1 MKMGMR
7 SVRFAVV
14 AVFCLLGLLL
24 QTTLW
29 ALWLPTWMGSPH
41 WVLLGV
47 LYLCLQDRDHQT
59 SSPTGAAW
67 PVVLLGAM
75 AGYLS
80 DLLGS
85 TVPGTQSCLTAV
97 ASLAI
102 FGISK
107 KLISNKWI
115 VQAGIV
121 FFVEL
126 SYQLCLR
133 FLVAWVAEKPTG
145 SMSWGS
151 FVSCCLLT
159 TLLVPCAMLITH
171 WFSRKKHNRKRGAR

>member
-1 MKMGMR
+1 MGMR
-7 SVRFAVV
+7 SIRFAVV
-14 AVFCLLGLLL
+14 AVFCLLGLLF

-47 LYLCLQDRDHQT
+47 VYLCSKDRDHQT
-59 SSPTGAAW
+59 SSSIGAAW
-67 PVVLLGAM
+67 PVVLLGAA

-107 KLISNKWI
+107 KLVSNKWI
-115 VQAGIV
+115 VPAGIIL
-121 FFVEL
+121 FVEL

-133 FLVAWVAEKPTG
+133 FLVAWIAEKPTG
-145 SMSWGS
+145 SMSWES
-151 FVSCCLLT
+151 LVSCCLLT
-159 TLLVPCAMLITH
+159 TVLVPCALLITRGY
-171 WFSRKKHNRKRGAR
+171 SGRRRSKKESPR